1 MGRLRGYGWLWWMV
15 RFVNFHE
22 KISGKKSVTPHWTMA
37 VTINREGRKPCFSSQ
52 TLFNFLGAKK
62 CWLSPGKNTVKSW
75 LLIWSIC
82 ICCSW
87 PTPSFGFKQ
96 AELDSKLRSKHPRS
110 GNIFGTPR
118 WRGTSQQIRPP
129 PYRNWKP
136 AVLFMCHL
144 PCLERIGKV
153 HLWYACTSQV
163 VKPI

>member
-52 TLFNFLGAKK
+52 TLSNFLGAKK

-87 PTPSFGFKQ
+87 PTP
-96 AELDSKLRSKHPRS
+96 ALDSNKQNLIRSFVQNIQGVVISSALRDGEVHHNKYGHRLIAI
-110 GNIFGTPR
+110 GNQRRYSCVI
-118 WRGTSQQIRPP
+118 
-129 PYRNWKP
+129 YHVWK
-136 AVLFMCHL
+136 
-144 PCLERIGKV
+144 G
-153 HLWYACTSQV
+153 
-163 VKPI
+163 